1 MIQTFF
7 PRHLSSPVSPS
18 FSPYAIRSHKNDF
31 QLRFLLVPCPIRFL
45 LQKASTGRTA
55 ASQRHIRLSYPA
67 AILIQGTAARLD
79 VLHGVCRGVPA
90 PGAELSPAPRAAIV
104 CRGAPAVVAA
114 ARIHS
119 ASHVRPSAA
128 GTTPP
133 LRETLKSLPVIAHV
147 LPYSGHCPA

>member
-18 FSPYAIRSHKNDF
+18 FSPYTIRSHKNDSL
-31 QLRFLLVPCPIRFL
+31 LRFLLFPCPQYRFL

-55 ASQRHIRLSYPA
+55 ASQRYIRLSYLA
-67 AILIQGTAARLD
+67 AIRIQGTAARLD

-90 PGAELSPAPRAAIV
+90 PGAELRPALRAAIV

-114 ARIHS
+114 AHIHS
-119 ASHVRPSAA
+119 ASHVRFSPL
-128 GTTPP
+128 
-133 LRETLKSLPVIAHV
+133 LREPPRL
-147 LPYSGHCPA
+147 SGRPWNICL